1 MYLGFKMFHKKRP
14 LAKENTMTNVNDIAK
29 MIDHSILHPT
39 FTDNDLKKN
48 CETAK
53 KYSVATVCVKPYHVS
68 MAAEILNGSDV
79 AVCAVIGF
87 PHGNSTI
94 DVKSVETLQV
104 IKDGA
109 VEVDMVINI
118 GKVIQG
124 DWNYI
129 DSEIKIVQDTCLRN
143 SAKLK
148 VIFETD
154 YLTRDEDKI
163 KLCELCS
170 KHKVAFVK
178 TSTGYGFVKRQDG
191 KYSYEGATEY
201 NIKLMRKY
209 CAPEIL
215 IKAAGGIRNLEQVL
229 KMRELGV
236 TRIGAT
242 ATTDI
247 LEEAKRRFK

>member
-1 MYLGFKMFHKKRP
+1 LYLGFKKSLKRIP
-14 LAKENTMTNVNDIAK
+14 EKEITMTTANDIAG

-39 FTDNDLKKN
+39 FTDDDLKNN
-48 CETAK
+48 CEIAV
-53 KYSVATVCVKPYHVS
+53 KYHIATVCVKPYHTK
-68 MAAEILNGSDV
+68 MAAEIMNGSGV

-87 PHGNSTI
+87 PHGNSVI
-94 DVKSVETLQV
+94 DIKAAEALRV

-109 VEVDMVINI
+109 SEVDMVLNI
-118 GKVIQG
+118 GKVLQG

-129 DSEIKIVQDTCLRN
+129 DSEIKTIQDTCLRN
-143 SAKLK
+143 NAIVK

-154 YLTRDEDKI
+154 YLSRDEDKI

-170 KHKVAFVK
+170 RHKVAFVK
-178 TSTGYGFVKRQDG
+178 TSTGYGFVKGSDG
-191 KYSYEGATEY
+191 KYSYEGATEH
-201 NIKLMRKY
+201 NVKLMRKY
-209 CAPEIL
+209 CAPEIQ

-242 ATTDI
+242 ATAEI
-247 LEEAKRRFK
+247 VEEAKRRFK

>member
-1 MYLGFKMFHKKRP
+1 MKDK
-14 LAKENTMTNVNDIAK
+14 TMITVSDIAK

-39 FTDNDLKKN
+39 FTDDDLKNN
-48 CETAK
+48 CEIAK
-53 KYSVATVCVKPYHVS
+53 KYHVATACVKPYHTR
-68 MAAEILNGSDV
+68 MAADILKGSDV

-94 DVKSVETLQV
+94 DIKAAETLQV
-104 IKDGA
+104 IQDGA
-109 VEVDMVINI
+109 AEVDMVVNI
-118 GKVIQG
+118 GKVLQA
-124 DWNYI
+124 DWDYI
-129 DSEIKIVQDTCLRN
+129 DNELKAIHNICLKN
-143 SAKLK
+143 KALLK

-154 YLTRDEDKI
+154 YITRDEGKI

-178 TSTGYGFVKRQDG
+178 TSTGYGFVKGIDG

-201 NIKLMRKY
+201 NVKLMRKY
-209 CAPEIL
+209 CAPEIQ

-242 ATTDI
+242 ATADI
-247 LEEAKRRFK
+247 IETARRKFK

>member
-1 MYLGFKMFHKKRP
+1 
-14 LAKENTMTNVNDIAK
+14 MTTANDIAG

-39 FTDNDLKKN
+39 FTDDDLKKN
-48 CETAK
+48 CEIAV
-53 KYSVATVCVKPYHVS
+53 KYHTATVCVKPYHTKT
-68 MAAEILNGSDV
+68 AAEIMNGSGV

-87 PHGNSTI
+87 PHGNSVI
-94 DVKSVETLQV
+94 DIKAAEALRV

-109 VEVDMVINI
+109 SEVDMVLNI
-118 GKVIQG
+118 GKVLQG

-129 DSEIKIVQDTCLRN
+129 DSEIKTIQDTCLRN
-143 SAKLK
+143 NAIVK

-154 YLTRDEDKI
+154 YLSRDEDKI

-170 KHKVAFVK
+170 RHKVAFVK
-178 TSTGYGFVKRQDG
+178 TSTGYGFVKGSDG
-191 KYSYEGATEY
+191 KYSYEGATEH
-201 NIKLMRKY
+201 NVKLMRKY
-209 CAPEIL
+209 CAPEIQ

-242 ATTDI
+242 ATAEI
-247 LEEAKRRFK
+247 VEEAKRRFK